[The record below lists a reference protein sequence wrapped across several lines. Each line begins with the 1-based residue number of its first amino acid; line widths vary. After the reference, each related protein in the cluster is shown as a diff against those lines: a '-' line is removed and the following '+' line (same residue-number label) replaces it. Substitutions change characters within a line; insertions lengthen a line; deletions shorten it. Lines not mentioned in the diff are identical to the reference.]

1 MSIKKVEIKMVKS
14 CDNVLVKQ
22 NKLKYMPI
30 ATITY
35 DEESK
40 SVKQIFLDNKLVEKD
55 YFKCWDMGR
64 SFFIG
69 TTDDSYIVYDEDGNR
84 TATLLI
90 ERCGRLI
97 QIDFDYFVCLR
108 GDWLDFI
115 DVNGFAFRGTLL
127 SKDEINALTT

>member
-1 MSIKKVEIKMVKS
+1 MSIKRVEIKMIKS
-14 CDNVLVKQ
+14 SDNVSVKQ
-22 NKLKYMPI
+22 DKLKYMPI

-40 SVKQIFLDNKLVEKD
+40 SVKEIFLDNKLVEKD
-55 YFKCWDMGR
+55 YFKCWDVGS

-69 TTDDSYIVYDEDGNR
+69 TTDDSYIVYNEDGNR

-90 ERCGRLI
+90 EHCGRLI
-97 QIDFDYFVCLR
+97 QIDSDFFVCLR

-127 SKDEINALTT
+127 SKDEVNALTT